1 MAISINDTPQIYS
14 AFNSSIQQPV
24 PAAVAQPSTNDKV
37 TIGWQDPSPVYTQPV
52 QKKTPP
58 ENQIQDEKPV
68 LEQLMQA
75 MLDRRTGLDREKWD
89 ELQEKIDELQS
100 LDELSDDQKKQLEQ
114 LLKQQEELTKEA
126 AERMTEQA
134 EKQTPQAA
142 QLAQKS
148 STVSEPIADALLL
161 QPEQEHGKLQD
172 ELI

>member
-14 AFNSSIQQPV
+14 AFNNSVQQPV
-24 PAAVAQPSTNDKV
+24 PAAVAQPSTDKV
-37 TIGWQDPSPVYTQPV
+37 TLGWQDPSPVYTQPV

-58 ENQIQDEKPV
+58 ENQLQDEKPV

-75 MLDRRTGLDREKWD
+75 MLDRKTGLDREKWD
-89 ELQEKIDELQS
+89 ELQEKIDALQG
-100 LDELSDDQKKQLEQ
+100 LDELSDDQKRQLEQ

-134 EKQTPQAA
+134 EKQTPQTA
-142 QLAQKS
+142 QLAEKS
-148 STVSEPIADALLL
+148 PSVSDPVADALLL
-161 QPEQEHGKLQD
+161 QREPEHGKLQD